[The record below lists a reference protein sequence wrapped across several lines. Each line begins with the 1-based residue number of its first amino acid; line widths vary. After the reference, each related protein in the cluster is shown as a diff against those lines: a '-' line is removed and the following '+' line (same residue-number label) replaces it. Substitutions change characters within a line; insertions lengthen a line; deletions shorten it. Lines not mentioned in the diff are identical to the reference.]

1 MGFLGKIKG
10 LFNRQQ
16 EEDENV
22 YRPDWEE
29 ERLKRDNIDMH
40 DKIQREHYV
49 KACLEQMSEASKELD
64 ALGGEYNLVTSYLTD
79 MEEIEALPEK
89 ERETLNG
96 IAGKLLTMEQEGEKY
111 RGKKNR
117 MTDVDYYRLR
127 EQEAEVQ
134 EGIGKLKE
142 CEEYGEKVK
151 HDLKRLDMERH
162 AYEFRRQELE
172 TILNNLRG
180 ISVIFLTAFVLCIV
194 MLLVLQFGF
203 QMDTKLGYLLA
214 GAAVALAV
222 TVSWVKYT
230 NGDSELRQI
239 EIDINRLILLQN
251 KVKIRYVNNRNLR
264 DYLCM
269 KYSTENAASLDRL
282 WKKYQK
288 EKEERRE
295 YAEAE
300 SKAEYY
306 RKQLVH
312 ELARYRISSPE
323 RWLGHPAALL
333 DKREMVEIRHDLIL
347 RRQSLRK
354 QMDYNQDISETARRE
369 IMDVA
374 EKYPE
379 YAVEIQEMVDHY
391 KAD

>member
-1 MGFLGKIKG
+1 MG
-10 LFNRQQ
+10 LFKKLRSKLHKKNRNDVYNPEWEAEEAEHQVDYDNQ
-16 EEDENV
+16 E
-22 YRPDWEE
+22 
-29 ERLKRDNIDMH
+29 
-40 DKIQREHYV
+40 QREDYV
-49 KACLEQMSEASKELD
+49 KSCLERMADATKELEN
-64 ALGGEYNLVTSYLTD
+64 LTYEYDMVTSYLKD
-79 MEEIEALPEK
+79 MEEIEALPE
-89 ERETLNG
+89 EES
-96 IAGKLLTMEQEGEKY
+96 AQ
-111 RGKKNR
+111 
-117 MTDVDYYRLR
+117 
-127 EQEAEVQ
+127 
-134 EGIGKLKE
+134 LKE
-142 CEEYGEKVK
+142 CARRVAELQDSKAEFMERPRRISDEQYQMMERMADEVKDGYEKLTEAEEYQNLVRQ
-151 HDLKRLDMERH
+151 DLGRLDGERH
-162 AYEFRRQELE
+162 AYTYRRNEVMSLIADTRGMAVITVVALGLCVLLLLGLQFFLDMDTRVGYLLTAAAAATAITVIYIKHLDARQELRRVE
-172 TILNNLRG
+172 NG
-180 ISVIFLTAFVLCIV
+180 INKI
-194 MLLVLQFGF
+194 
-203 QMDTKLGYLLA
+203 
-214 GAAVALAV
+214 
-222 TVSWVKYT
+222 
-230 NGDSELRQI
+230 
-239 EIDINRLILLQN
+239 ILLQN
-251 KVKIRYVNNRNLR
+251 KVKIRYENNRNLR